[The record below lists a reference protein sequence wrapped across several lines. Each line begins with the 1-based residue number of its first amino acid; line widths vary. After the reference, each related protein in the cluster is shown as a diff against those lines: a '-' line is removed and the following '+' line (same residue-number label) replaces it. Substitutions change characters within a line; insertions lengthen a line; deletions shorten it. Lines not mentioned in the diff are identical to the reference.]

1 MTDLEA
7 WYAVQC
13 RPYRE
18 WQAAAGLESYLYLTV
33 YLPEISS
40 RFRQQ
45 GRRVPLFPGY
55 LFARANLQVVRLS
68 GINSTP
74 GVIRLVS
81 FGGMPQPLPDAAIES
96 IRELVDSFNTRRGP
110 SEHSFRLGEA
120 VRFRSGPLQGLE
132 AIFAGPMKPSERV
145 RVLIEFL
152 GQCRQA
158 EVDPKL
164 LEHVVAAPIAKRERR
179 TRGNGRKIRKS

>member
-1 MTDLEA
+1 MADLQS
-7 WYAVQC
+7 WYAVHCQ
-13 RPYRE
+13 PYSER
-18 WQAAAGLESYLYLTV
+18 QAAAGLESYMYLPV
-33 YLPEISS
+33 YLPEIS
-40 RFRQQ
+40 RRLRQKV
-45 GRRVPLFPGY
+45 RRVPLFPGY
-55 LFARANLQVVRLS
+55 LFVRADLQVVRLS
-68 GINSTP
+68 GINATP
-74 GVIRLVS
+74 GVVRLVS
-81 FGGMPQPLPDAAIES
+81 FGGMPQPVPNAAIES
-96 IRELVDSFNTRRGP
+96 IRALVDSLNARGEP
-110 SEHSFRLGEA
+110 PEHSFRPGEP
-120 VRFRSGPLQGLE
+120 VRFRGGPLQGLE